1 MALRIKKDDLDF
13 FTSSIV
19 LVVFTPLVIWSGIA
33 GNWDDFFGLLIGE
46 IFFYVI
52 MLFSNVLH
60 DWS

>member
-1 MALRIKKDDLDF
+1 MALKIKKDDLDF

-19 LVVFTPLVIWSGIA
+19 LVIMTPFLIALGVA
-33 GNWDDFFGLLIGE
+33 GNWGDFFGWLAGE